1 MICLWCF
8 RFFEFFY
15 EFINLFPFIFQRKTK
30 RIYFFFYL
38 FLRETCQAGG
48 YSAENFHRTMTARKF
63 PFLCVHKIVSVVT
76 ETFPIY
82 PIRYTIIHQLR
93 MCYSNF
99 VYVCGSSCLLHT
111 KFSKKNLKNVKCFC
125 LCADFMCFWLCTIC
139 LCSCIW
145 IYYCFGCRLCNSRYS
160 HMCIYVCIGCAKTYY
175 KAAKKYGSSIVVCCD
190 GKCIELCASH
200 RIHGNGW
207 LVKFVDIY

>member
-1 MICLWCF
+1 MSGRRLLSGEFPSNYDSEKIPFFVCTQN
-8 RFFEFFY
+8 RFSGDGDFSH
-15 EFINLFPFIFQRKTK
+15 I
-30 RIYFFFYL
+30 
-38 FLRETCQAGG
+38 
-48 YSAENFHRTMTARKF
+48 S
-63 PFLCVHKIVSVVT
+63 
-76 ETFPIY
+76 
-82 PIRYTIIHQLR
+82 YTIIHQLQ
-93 MCYSNF
+93 MCYLNF

-160 HMCIYVCIGCAKTYY
+160 HMRIYVCIGCAKTYY

-207 LVKFVDIY
+207 